1 MFSKSLSCTWEVQR
15 IKQVRRRF
23 RSKLKIRRSF
33 IECRILPLLQ
43 ICLSLGST
51 LWAES
56 SFQFSYLLLAGFI
69 SSTGN
74 YLISTI
80 DLFKLSYF
88 SETFKREFIW
98 MKTNWKRI
106 FFDDKLFKEPSFKM
120 KLTIRKNHTI
130 RMLQLLLPIFLF
142 KHLAEILLLSL
153 KIYVDFADST
163 NLFVKNS
170 EFYLQLTGSFRVWL
184 FFSKQIFGIIFCH
197 IPALVVPGM
206 VLKFCPGNFSVKEK
220 QSSVF
225 YELLYLIWFG
235 S

>member
-56 SFQFSYLLLAGFI
+56 SFQFFYLLLAGFI

-98 MKTNWKRI
+98 MKTNSKRI

-142 KHLAEILLLSL
+142 KHLAETLLLSL
-153 KIYVDFADST
+153 KKST
-163 NLFVKNS
+163 SIL
-170 EFYLQLTGSFRVWL
+170 LTQ
-184 FFSKQIFGIIFCH
+184 QIC
-197 IPALVVPGM
+197 
-206 VLKFCPGNFSVKEK
+206 SVKT
-220 QSSVF
+220 QNFIYS
-225 YELLYLIWFG
+225 
-235 S
+235 